1 MFKGCDKG
9 IEMEEIMAL
18 KMKSSQSLLFSF
30 TVSGRQKGRHFT
42 ICQNHISPFPD

>member
-18 KMKSSQSLLFSF
+18 KMKSSQSLFFLLLL
-30 TVSGRQKGRHFT
+30 VADKKGRHFT
-42 ICQNHISPFPD
+42 MCQNHISPFPD

>member
-18 KMKSSQSLLFSF
+18 KMKSSQSLFSF
-30 TVSGRQKGRHFT
+30 TVSSRQKGRHFT
-42 ICQNHISPFPD
+42 MCQNHISPFQD